1 MRWRGLIEYLVR
13 ERCEIMHKAELLKQL
28 SDILTNGI
36 DVKKVKITY
45 KNGEAMKIAFD
56 DNDTEVKEDDNVIV
70 EGKIENKDV
79 IQETGWKVQET
90 GWKVTV
96 NK

>member
-1 MRWRGLIEYLVR
+1 
-13 ERCEIMHKAELLKQL
+13 MHKAELLKQL